1 MKRVSVWLLIAA
13 VALAPTVLFAQAQ
26 GTAKP
31 TPPPATA
38 KPAPPAATPAAG
50 KGRLVEITAGDDMK
64 FSVVAI
70 NAKPG
75 ELLTVRLKSTGTLPK
90 IAMGHNFVLLK
101 STANLLDFANDP
113 ANAQARAT
121 DFIAPA
127 HKDKVLAQTTMIGPG
142 ETAEVTF
149 KAPDAAGAYN
159 YLCTFTGHFAA
170 GMRGRLT
177 VK

>member
-1 MKRVSVWLLIAA
+1 MKRVVLPMLLA
-13 VALAPTVLFAQAQ
+13 VMTLPVMAEPQ
-26 GTAKP
+26 TAG
-31 TPPPATA
+31 A
-38 KPAPPAATPAAG
+38 KPAPPAAAPAPAPAG

-101 STANLLDFANDP
+101 NTVAILDFANDP
-113 ANAQARAT
+113 ANAQAKAT

-127 HKDKVLAQTTMIGPG
+127 HKANVIAQTTMIGPG

-149 KAPDAAGAYN
+149 KAPDAPGAYN

>member
-1 MKRVSVWLLIAA
+1 MAE
-13 VALAPTVLFAQAQ
+13 PQTT
-26 GTAKP
+26 G
-31 TPPPATA
+31 A
-38 KPAPPAATPAAG
+38 KPAPPAAAPAPAPAG

-90 IAMGHNFVLLK
+90 VAMGHNFVLFK
-101 STANLLDFANDP
+101 STVNVLDFANDP
-113 ANAQARAT
+113 TNAQAKAT
-121 DFIAPA
+121 DFIAQKYQA
-127 HKDKVLAQTTMIGPG
+127 SVIAQTTMIGPG

-149 KAPDAAGAYN
+149 KAPDAPGAYN
-159 YLCTFTGHFAA
+159 YVCTFTAHVLA